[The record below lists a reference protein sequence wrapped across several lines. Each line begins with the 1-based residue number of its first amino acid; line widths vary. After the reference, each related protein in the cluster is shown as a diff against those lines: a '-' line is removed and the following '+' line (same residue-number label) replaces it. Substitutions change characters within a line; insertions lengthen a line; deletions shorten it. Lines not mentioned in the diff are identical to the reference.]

1 MAPAPPATP
10 SPAAL
15 RRSGWWRALWRDD
28 AGGECPP
35 TPASSAA
42 GQALLETARPGLTR
56 CAVACQ
62 RRRRGHL
69 ARRRVILRRGGP
81 SVELRPRTFAQL
93 QDHQR
98 AGVRWLVG
106 AVGRGGGILGD
117 DPGLG
122 KTLQVL
128 LAIDALISAGKVFTS
143 RWLLLLLPLA
153 HASPRPHQAHNTH
166 APRAQR

>member
-1 MAPAPPATP
+1 M
-10 SPAAL
+10 L
-15 RRSGWWRALWRDD
+15 GVV
-28 AGGECPP
+28 G
-35 TPASSAA
+35 
-42 GQALLETARPGLTR
+42 
-56 CAVACQ
+56 
-62 RRRRGHL
+62 
-69 ARRRVILRRGGP
+69 RVILRRGGP